1 MDLFIKDNA
10 KLGKFVV
17 EIKRDWVQ
25 KQNKI
30 LRERKN
36 IYKIEMLG
44 IGLLIMMSSI
54 APTRIE

>member
-44 IGLLIMMSSI
+44 IGLLIMMSNI

>member
-54 APTRIE
+54 VPTRIE